1 MLITEVLAMLYF
13 KKSYQKVRD
22 ILISLNTKKEYSP
35 NNEYLSYEYPSL
47 LQELEPRFMF
57 DGAAIETVDLADGVS
72 EQEQAYI
79 LNAIEQNEQAH
90 ATDSLL
96 QAIEENSEGFQTD
109 YSQFKEVVIIDA
121 RVKDPH
127 ILIESISRTS
137 AIEVILPD
145 QDGVDRI
152 AEVLTKYTDL
162 DAVHIVSHGAQAELQ
177 LGNVYLNETSLTA
190 YQPQLQQWGDA
201 LTAEGDILFY
211 GCNVAEGNE
220 GKSFIDSL
228 KKYTSADIASSD
240 NPTGAGDIDG
250 DSNLE
255 YSLDIESMSI
265 LKFENYTTL
274 LDINDNEKIVY
285 ASDGAAADY
294 FGESA
299 LISSDG
305 NTAVI
310 SARNE
315 DGPTDSGSIYIFKKI
330 GTEWLQVQKIKAS
343 DAGIS
348 DHFGTGLAISED
360 GNIIVV
366 GSPLHNDSASVT
378 DTGAVYIYSYDDND
392 SEWKQLQKITAD
404 DKVAGDRFGFD
415 VDISDDESMIAVTA
429 TGVGN
434 DTGAVYFYEKNG
446 STWDKIVKID
456 NPSAIDSSHFGSSV
470 SLSSDGTRAVV
481 SSMYEDTP
489 TDSGR
494 AYVFNYNGSSWSQ
507 MAQLEA
513 SDKEASDVFSSSV
526 SISGDGTKI
535 AVGSYLEDG
544 VAGDSGS
551 VYIYTYNGSNWNQ
564 IQKITASDGA
574 ASDLFGTTVT
584 LSYDGKKL
592 LVGSPGDDSP
602 VDSGSVY
609 LYSVTA
615 GDMFDLS
622 TENRIK
628 ASDAQA
634 SDLFGG
640 GIGAVGTLTVG
651 NTGMDKYGE
660 TIVVGAYLEDT
671 KGGDAGAAYFYSDY
685 DYVVQWA
692 QTATATS
699 EFSATTWGDHQA
711 TGVVNGAYWSSAQ
724 SNDPLDQEITL
735 TYQTEVH
742 AKQINIYERRASGTL
757 YKMEIKNNITGET
770 TVFNSA
776 ELININYDISY
787 AVNNIDTGPVTQV
800 LGLNN
805 LNLQHT
811 VNEIKLFYDHVNN
824 TGYDH
829 IYIDAVSLYGDA
841 NDAPVLTAGAT
852 LNYTEN
858 DSATAI
864 DTTIVIS
871 DVDDT

>member
-177 LGNVYLNETSLTA
+177 LGNVYLNETNLTA
-190 YQPQLQQWGDA
+190 YQSELQQWGDA

-274 LDINDNEKIVY
+274 LDISENEKIVY

-305 NTAVI
+305 NIAVI
-310 SARNE
+310 SAKRE
-315 DGPTDSGSIYIFKKI
+315 DGPNDSGSIYIFKKI
-330 GTEWLQVQKIKAS
+330 GTKWLEVQKIKAS
-343 DAGIS
+343 DDEYDYFS
-348 DHFGTGLAISED
+348 TGLAISED

-366 GSPLHNDSASVT
+366 GSPGHDHSISDTN
-378 DTGAVYIYSYDDND
+378 TGAVYIYGYDDND
-392 SEWKQLQKITAD
+392 SEWKQLQKIIAD
-404 DKVAGDRFGFD
+404 DKVAEDRFGFD

-429 TGVGN
+429 TGVGVE
-434 DTGAVYFYEKNG
+434 TGAVYFYEKNG

-456 NPSAIDSSHFGSSV
+456 NPSAIDHSHFGSSV

-513 SDKEASDVFSSSV
+513 SDKEASDVFGVSV

-535 AVGSYLEDG
+535 AVGSYLEGTHLEEG
-544 VAGDSGS
+544 VPLDSGA
-551 VYIYTYNGSNWNQ
+551 VYIYTYNGSVWSELE
-564 IQKITASDGA
+564 KIKASDAA

-592 LVGSPGDDSP
+592 LVGAPGDGDSAP
-602 VDSGSVY
+602 GDSSPADSGSVY
-609 LYSVTA
+609 LYSLT
-615 GDMFDLS
+615 
-622 TENRIK
+622 TENKFKDSTVQHIT

-634 SDLFGG
+634 SDYFGG
-640 GIGAVGTLTVG
+640 SIDAFGTITVG

-671 KGGDAGAAYFYSDY
+671 KGGDAGAAYFYSNY

-699 EFSATTWGDHQA
+699 EFNSTTWGDHQA
-711 TGVVNGAYWSSAQ
+711 TGAFNGAYWSSAQ

-742 AKQINIYERRASGTL
+742 AQEINIYERRASGTL

-841 NDAPVLTAGAT
+841 NDAPV
-852 LNYTEN
+852 
-858 DSATAI
+858 I
-864 DTTIVIS
+864 
-871 DVDDT
+871 